1 MKIEDLGGIIRDFL
15 SQDDSYKTILVDGSW
30 GCGKTTQIRKSI
42 KEIKNKKI
50 VYVSLFGTKSTNEL
64 SLCYK
69 KIGVK
74 STIIG
79 NMALIGLSAVPFVG
93 GGISTALSNVLDQF
107 GNAKKAK
114 KKKVFVFDDL
124 ERVDETMSLTSLLGF
139 FNTLVLNGCKVL
151 CLSALKEITN
161 EEKRNNFDRFVEKA
175 FDRVYHIDEEPMEI
189 YSRIF
194 NEIGITNLKAIT
206 TGFNGNIR
214 LAKRTSFL
222 YERASKM
229 IESSKDNNH
238 DFFKNYSKDELLFSA
253 ATAIRVLYLNSN
265 QRILAD
271 KEKDSIRYMVLKEQ
285 SEYFGEEV
293 SDRYVAE
300 FIDKDEEAS
309 EFKPSRIQALTKDL
323 IYIEMF
329 ENYSYLEEDSR
340 IVNVEPNSEEASLF
354 SESFYYLN
362 DKDKKRYVSL
372 LDQGIQNGKISVDSA
387 LMTMI
392 GEVCNYSDLPISNKT
407 IDIIVKEIVSQV
419 DRNDHSTFEKA
430 SEQRNW
436 VKNKQKPGAN
446 YVEIIFQKSKKE
458 IDKKRLL
465 KAERDLS
472 EAYNSNNFKF
482 LLDTYYEL
490 AEGKMFRRCGEYID
504 LTIRNNYFLPRLE
517 KSINHTMWSYCHQI
531 SRYCKTAGI
540 GDNLISYLKK
550 YVKRFPNEE
559 SLKDKAFA
567 MIFYNIDS
575 SFKMED
581 LEDDE
586 S

>member
-1 MKIEDLGGIIRDFL
+1 MIEKYGKGSFTAKMGAEALRTLLEEVDLD
-15 SQDDSYKTILVDGSW
+15 K
-30 GCGKTTQIRKSI
+30 
-42 KEIKNKKI
+42 
-50 VYVSLFGTKSTNEL
+50 
-64 SLCYK
+64 
-69 KIGVK
+69 
-74 STIIG
+74 
-79 NMALIGLSAVPFVG
+79 LSA
-93 GGISTALSNVLDQF
+93 SL
-107 GNAKKAK
+107 KK
-114 KKKVFVFDDL
+114 
-124 ERVDETMSLTSLLGF
+124 
-139 FNTLVLNGCKVL
+139 
-151 CLSALKEITN
+151 
-161 EEKRNNFDRFVEKA
+161 
-175 FDRVYHIDEEPMEI
+175 
-189 YSRIF
+189 
-194 NEIGITNLKAIT
+194 
-206 TGFNGNIR
+206 
-214 LAKRTSFL
+214 
-222 YERASKM
+222 
-229 IESSKDNNH
+229 
-238 DFFKNYSKDELLFSA
+238 EL
-253 ATAIRVLYLNSN
+253 
-265 QRILAD
+265 
-271 KEKDSIRYMVLKEQ
+271 
-285 SEYFGEEV
+285 
-293 SDRYVAE
+293 
-300 FIDKDEEAS
+300 
-309 EFKPSRIQALTKDL
+309 
-323 IYIEMF
+323 
-329 ENYSYLEEDSR
+329 
-340 IVNVEPNSEEASLF
+340 
-354 SESFYYLN
+354 
-362 DKDKKRYVSL
+362 
-372 LDQGIQNGKISVDSA
+372 
-387 LMTMI
+387 
-392 GEVCNYSDLPISNKT
+392 
-407 IDIIVKEIVSQV
+407 
-419 DRNDHSTFEKA
+419 EKA